1 MDYEITYKEIN
12 RWARSFEIR
21 YDYYRRVHPVYKVL
35 AITINGR
42 GEKNLFLYDSSLKRL
57 AWRLGTFKGHNS
69 KELFENLILAI
80 NKEGP
85 WAELSDYFLGLF
97 DGYNL
102 PVETKKG
109 SKSKKKDEIEP
120 KEIKDKI
127 FSTPVEAKPSVD
139 NSDVPPFETVVA
151 HNDEEGKPQIET
163 AEPETIEQE
172 YKADK
177 EVTRE
182 KEKDDHTYIDYNSF
196 VFAKNGYIREKV
208 NSFLFKYKVGVIAL
222 YTIIAIIISTSF
234 FKSQYFLEASFI
246 MRLLWIFVFIGVSVW
261 LGKLADKKLSEMFD
275 KFKKEEE
282 DSFSL
287 TDEVVYNK
295 ILDKMVNNEVD
306 YFSHNT
312 KRTLTR
318 LLEKQSPDIPEEV
331 YELKRSCDVSSATF
345 VDAISTKNRN
355 ALLKQ
360 ILDKQANFAREKS
373 INLLNKIKEGG
384 ADDLAKEAITP
395 LGRVDAA
402 VRDILQK
409 NNLVE
414 EKDK

>member
-1 MDYEITYKEIN
+1 MENKINYAEIDE
-12 RWARSFEIR
+12 WGRSFETRSYAYKKI
-21 YDYYRRVHPVYKVL
+21 HPTYNILTLK
-35 AITINGR
+35 ITAKSG
-42 GEKNLFLYDSSLKRL
+42 KRL
-57 AWRLGTFKGHNS
+57 VLCNPKKPYNEW
-69 KELFENLILAI
+69 
-80 NKEGP
+80 
-85 WAELSDYFLGLF
+85 DLGLF
-97 DGYNL
+97 DGYNSKKL
-102 PVETKKG
+102 FEDFFMRMVDHSGLIYLNNLDDYGFPVEEWYCKNKKEFDPLER
-109 SKSKKKDEIEP
+109 KIDQRLDKELEEFE
-120 KEIKDKI
+120 KEIAQE
-127 FSTPVEAKPSVD
+127 EAK
-139 NSDVPPFETVVA
+139 
-151 HNDEEGKPQIET
+151 
-163 AEPETIEQE
+163 
-172 YKADK
+172 KAK
-177 EVTRE
+177 EAE
-182 KEKDDHTYIDYNSF
+182 KESNDKNKDDHTYIDYNSF

-246 MRLLWIFVFIGVSVW
+246 MRLFWIFVFIGVSVW

-275 KFKKEEE
+275 KFKKEED

-295 ILDKMVNNEVD
+295 VLDKMVNNEVD

-318 LLEKQSPDIPEEV
+318 LLEKQSPDIPQEV

-345 VDAISTKNRN
+345 VDAISTANRK
-355 ALLKQ
+355 ALLKE
-360 ILDKQANFAREKS
+360 ILEKQANFAREKS
-373 INLLNKIKEGG
+373 INLLDKIKEGG
-384 ADDLAKEAITP
+384 SEALAKEAITP

-414 EKDK
+414 EKEK

>member
-1 MDYEITYKEIN
+1 MNNKISYEEIDE
-12 RWARSFEIR
+12 WGRSFETRSYAYKKI
-21 YDYYRRVHPVYKVL
+21 HPTYNILTLK
-35 AITINGR
+35 ITAKSG
-42 GEKNLFLYDSSLKRL
+42 KRL
-57 AWRLGTFKGHNS
+57 VLCNPKKTYNEW
-69 KELFENLILAI
+69 
-80 NKEGP
+80 
-85 WAELSDYFLGLF
+85 DLGLF
-97 DGYNL
+97 DGHNSKKLFEDFFMRMANHSGLIYLNNL
-102 PVETKKG
+102 DDYGFPVEEWYCKNKKEFDPLER
-109 SKSKKKDEIEP
+109 KIDQRLDKELEEFE
-120 KEIKDKI
+120 KEIAQK
-127 FSTPVEAKPSVD
+127 EAK
-139 NSDVPPFETVVA
+139 
-151 HNDEEGKPQIET
+151 
-163 AEPETIEQE
+163 
-172 YKADK
+172 KAK
-177 EVTRE
+177 EAE
-182 KEKDDHTYIDYNSF
+182 KESNDKNKDDHTYIDYNSF

-287 TDEVVYNK
+287 TDEVIYNK
-295 ILDKMVNNEVD
+295 VLDKMVNNEVD

-318 LLEKQSPDIPEEV
+318 LLEKQSPDIPQEV

-345 VDAISTKNRN
+345 VDAITPANRK
-355 ALLKQ
+355 ALLKE

-373 INLLNKIKEGG
+373 IDLLNKVKEGG
-384 ADDLAKEAITP
+384 ADALAKEAITP

>member
-1 MDYEITYKEIN
+1 MENKITYAEIDE
-12 RWARSFEIR
+12 WARSWGNKG
-21 YDYYRRVHPVYKVL
+21 YYYKKIHPTYKILGVSINKYGEKVL
-35 AITINGR
+35 FLNNPSYDWIVRKIGSLNG
-42 GEKNLFLYDSSLKRL
+42 Y
-57 AWRLGTFKGHNS
+57 NS
-69 KELFENLILAI
+69 KELLTDFVNEM
-80 NKEGP
+80 KKQDCWEGKYIQYG
-85 WAELSDYFLGLF
+85 DYF
-97 DGYNL
+97 
-102 PVETKKG
+102 
-109 SKSKKKDEIEP
+109 KDYGFPIDAFAPNDEEKP
-120 KEIKDKI
+120 

-139 NSDVPPFETVVA
+139 NSDMPPFETVIA
-151 HNDEEGKPQIET
+151 HNDEESRPQIET
-163 AEPETIEQE
+163 AEPEV
-172 YKADK
+172 K
-177 EVTRE
+177 EEE
-182 KEKDDHTYIDYNSF
+182 KVEVKDKDDHTCIDYNSF

-234 FKSQYFLEASFI
+234 FKSQYFLEASFV
-246 MRLLWIFVFIGVSVW
+246 MRLFWIFVFIGVSVW

-282 DSFSL
+282 NSFSL

-295 ILDKMVNNEVD
+295 VLDKMVNNEID
-306 YFSHNT
+306 YLSHNT

-318 LLEKQSPDIPEEV
+318 LLEKQSPDIPQEV

-345 VDAISTKNRN
+345 VDAIAPANRK
-355 ALLKQ
+355 ALLKE
-360 ILDKQANFAREKS
+360 ILDKQANFARKKS
-373 INLLNKIKEGG
+373 IDLLNKVKEGG
-384 ADDLAKEAITP
+384 AEALAKEVITP

>member
-1 MDYEITYKEIN
+1 MENKISYEEIDE
-12 RWARSFEIR
+12 WARSVETR
-21 YDYYRRVHPVYKVL
+21 KYAYRKNHPIYKIL
-35 AITINGR
+35 ALKVSAS
-42 GEKNLFLYDSSLKRL
+42 GEKRL
-57 AWRLGTFKGHNS
+57 AVSYFNLGVFDGHNS
-69 KELFENLILAI
+69 KELFEDFYMRGAKGWNAEELIKL
-80 NKEGP
+80 N
-85 WAELSDYFLGLF
+85 DYGF
-97 DGYNL
+97 
-102 PVETKKG
+102 PVE
-109 SKSKKKDEIEP
+109 EWY
-120 KEIKDKI
+120 
-127 FSTPVEAKPSVD
+127 
-139 NSDVPPFETVVA
+139 
-151 HNDEEGKPQIET
+151 
-163 AEPETIEQE
+163 
-172 YKADK
+172 YKN
-177 EVTRE
+177 RE
-182 KEKDDHTYIDYNSF
+182 KFDLFKGGITLKEEPASTEKETPQDEVLVEKDKDDHTYIDYNSF
-196 VFAKNGYIREKV
+196 VFAKNGYVREKV

-222 YTIIAIIISTSF
+222 YTIVAIIISTSF

-275 KFKKEEE
+275 KFKKEED

-295 ILDKMVNNEVD
+295 VLDKMVNNEVD

-355 ALLKQ
+355 ALLKE
-360 ILDKQANFAREKS
+360 ILDKQATFAREKS

-384 ADDLAKEAITP
+384 SDALAKEAITP

>member
-1 MDYEITYKEIN
+1 MENKINYAEIDE
-12 RWARSFEIR
+12 WGRSFETRKYAYQKI
-21 YDYYRRVHPVYKVL
+21 HPTYNVL
-35 AITINGR
+35 TLKITAKSG
-42 GEKNLFLYDSSLKRL
+42 KRL
-57 AWRLGTFKGHNS
+57 VVRDPKSPRYEWDLGLFDGHNS
-69 KELFENLILAI
+69 KELFEDFFMKKAKIWDAEQLRNLNDYGFPVEEWYYK
-80 NKEGP
+80 NKEKV
-85 WAELSDYFLGLF
+85 DLF
-97 DGYNL
+97 K
-102 PVETKKG
+102 E
-109 SKSKKKDEIEP
+109 EITP
-120 KEIKDKI
+120 KEEPA
-127 FSTPVEAKPSVD
+127 STEK
-139 NSDVPPFETVVA
+139 ETPQ
-151 HNDEEGKPQIET
+151 DE
-163 AEPETIEQE
+163 
-172 YKADK
+172 
-177 EVTRE
+177 VLVE

-208 NSFLFKYKVGVIAL
+208 NSFLFKYKVGVIAI
-222 YTIIAIIISTSF
+222 YTIVAIIISTSF

-295 ILDKMVNNEVD
+295 VLDKMVNNEVD

-318 LLEKQSPDIPEEV
+318 LLEKQSPDIPQEV

-345 VDAISTKNRN
+345 VDAISTANRK
-355 ALLKQ
+355 ALLKE
-360 ILDKQANFAREKS
+360 ILEKQAAFAREKS
-373 INLLNKIKEGG
+373 INILNKVKEGG
-384 ADDLAKEAITP
+384 SEALAKEAITP

-414 EKDK
+414 EKDRWN

>member
-1 MDYEITYKEIN
+1 MENKISYEEIDE
-12 RWARSFEIR
+12 WARLVETR
-21 YDYYRRVHPVYKVL
+21 KYAYRKTHPTYKVL
-35 AITINGR
+35 ALKVTAK
-42 GEKNLFLYDSSLKRL
+42 GEKRL
-57 AWRLGTFKGHNS
+57 VVSDRDLGFFDGHNS
-69 KELFENLILAI
+69 KELFEDFFMRMANHSGLIYLNNLDDYGFPVEEWYYL
-80 NKEGP
+80 NKEKFDP
-85 WAELSDYFLGLF
+85 LEKKINQRLDEEFKLF
-97 DGYNL
+97 DEEL
-102 PVETKKG
+102 AQQEA
-109 SKSKKKDEIEP
+109 E
-120 KEIKDKI
+120 
-127 FSTPVEAKPSVD
+127 EAKDSEKE
-139 NSDVPPFETVVA
+139 S
-151 HNDEEGKPQIET
+151 NDEN
-163 AEPETIEQE
+163 
-172 YKADK
+172 
-177 EVTRE
+177 
-182 KEKDDHTYIDYNSF
+182 KDDHTYIDYNSF

-246 MRLLWIFVFIGVSVW
+246 MRLLWIFVFIGISVW

-275 KFKKEEE
+275 KFKKEED

-287 TDEVVYNK
+287 TDEVIYNK
-295 ILDKMVNNEVD
+295 VLDKMVNNEVD

-318 LLEKQSPDIPEEV
+318 LLEKQSPDIPQEV

-360 ILDKQANFAREKS
+360 ILEKQAAFAREKS
-373 INLLNKIKEGG
+373 INLLNQVKEGG
-384 ADDLAKEAITP
+384 ADALAKEAITP

>member
-1 MDYEITYKEIN
+1 MENKINYAEIDE
-12 RWARSFEIR
+12 WGRSFETRSYAYKKI
-21 YDYYRRVHPVYKVL
+21 HPTYNVL
-35 AITINGR
+35 TLKITAKSG
-42 GEKNLFLYDSSLKRL
+42 KRL
-57 AWRLGTFKGHNS
+57 VLCNPKKPYNEW
-69 KELFENLILAI
+69 
-80 NKEGP
+80 
-85 WAELSDYFLGLF
+85 DLGLF
-97 DGYNL
+97 DGYNSKEL
-102 PVETKKG
+102 FEDFFMRMANHSGLIYLNDLDDYGFPVEEWYYLNKEKFDPLEKKINQRLSEEFEQFG
-109 SKSKKKDEIEP
+109 EELAQQ
-120 KEIKDKI
+120 EAE
-127 FSTPVEAKPSVD
+127 EAKD
-139 NSDVPPFETVVA
+139 A
-151 HNDEEGKPQIET
+151 
-163 AEPETIEQE
+163 
-172 YKADK
+172 
-177 EVTRE
+177 E
-182 KEKDDHTYIDYNSF
+182 KESNDKNKDDHTYIDYNSF

-222 YTIIAIIISTSF
+222 YTIVAIIISTSF

-246 MRLLWIFVFIGVSVW
+246 MRLFWIFVFIGVSVW

-282 DSFSL
+282 NSFSL

-295 ILDKMVNNEVD
+295 VLDKMVNNEVD

-318 LLEKQSPDIPEEV
+318 LLENHSSDIPEEV

-360 ILDKQANFAREKS
+360 ILEKQAAFAREKS
-373 INLLNKIKEGG
+373 INLLNQVKEGG

>member
-1 MDYEITYKEIN
+1 MENKITYEEIDD
-12 RWARSFEIR
+12 WARSVETRSYAYKKI
-21 YDYYRRVHPVYKVL
+21 HPIYKIL
-35 AITINGR
+35 ALKVSAS
-42 GEKNLFLYDSSLKRL
+42 GEKRL
-57 AWRLGTFKGHNS
+57 AVSYFNLGFFDGHNS
-69 KELFENLILAI
+69 KELFEDFYMRGAKGWNAEELIKL
-80 NKEGP
+80 N
-85 WAELSDYFLGLF
+85 DYGF
-97 DGYNL
+97 
-102 PVETKKG
+102 PVEEWYYKNREKFDLF
-109 SKSKKKDEIEP
+109 KEEMAPKKDI
-120 KEIKDKI
+120 
-127 FSTPVEAKPSVD
+127 V
-139 NSDVPPFETVVA
+139 
-151 HNDEEGKPQIET
+151 
-163 AEPETIEQE
+163 
-172 YKADK
+172 
-177 EVTRE
+177 
-182 KEKDDHTYIDYNSF
+182 EKDDHTYIDYNSF

-261 LGKLADKKLSEMFD
+261 LGKLADKKLSEMFN

-287 TDEVVYNK
+287 TDEVIYNK
-295 ILDKMVNNEVD
+295 VLDKMVNNEVD

-345 VDAISTKNRN
+345 VDAISTANRK
-355 ALLKQ
+355 ALLKE
-360 ILDKQANFAREKS
+360 ILEKQANFAREKS
-373 INLLNKIKEGG
+373 INLLDKIKEGG
-384 ADDLAKEAITP
+384 SEALAKEAITP

-402 VRDILQK
+402 VRDIVQK
-409 NNLVE
+409 NNLIE

>member
-12 RWARSFEIR
+12 RWARSFEVR

-57 AWRLGTFKGHNS
+57 AWHLGTFKGHNS

-109 SKSKKKDEIEP
+109 SKSKKRDDIEP
-120 KEIKDKI
+120 KEIENKI
-127 FSTPVEAKPSVD
+127 FSTPVEAKPSPD
-139 NSDVPPFETVVA
+139 NNDVPHFETVVA
-151 HNDEEGKPQIET
+151 HSDKESKPQT
-163 AEPETIEQE
+163 ATVEPEI
-172 YKADK
+172 KK
-177 EVTRE
+177 EE
-182 KEKDDHTYIDYNSF
+182 KVEVKVEKDDHTYIDYNSF

-246 MRLLWIFVFIGVSVW
+246 MRLFWIFVFIGVSVW

-275 KFKKEEE
+275 KFKKEED

-295 ILDKMVNNEVD
+295 VLDKMVNNEVD

-318 LLEKQSPDIPEEV
+318 LIEKQSPDIPEEV

-345 VDAISTKNRN
+345 VDAISTANRK
-355 ALLKQ
+355 ALLKE
-360 ILDKQANFAREKS
+360 ILEKQAAFAREKS

-384 ADDLAKEAITP
+384 SDALAKEAITP

>member
-1 MDYEITYKEIN
+1 MENKINYAEIDE
-12 RWARSFEIR
+12 WGRSFETRSYAYKKI
-21 YDYYRRVHPVYKVL
+21 HPTYNVL
-35 AITINGR
+35 TLKITAKSG
-42 GEKNLFLYDSSLKRL
+42 KRL
-57 AWRLGTFKGHNS
+57 VLCNPKKPYNEW
-69 KELFENLILAI
+69 
-80 NKEGP
+80 
-85 WAELSDYFLGLF
+85 DLGLF
-97 DGYNL
+97 DGYNSKEL
-102 PVETKKG
+102 FEDFFMRMANHSGLIYLNDLDDYGFPVEEWYYLNKEKFDPLEKKINQRLSEEFEQFG
-109 SKSKKKDEIEP
+109 EELAQQ
-120 KEIKDKI
+120 EAE
-127 FSTPVEAKPSVD
+127 EAKD
-139 NSDVPPFETVVA
+139 A
-151 HNDEEGKPQIET
+151 
-163 AEPETIEQE
+163 
-172 YKADK
+172 
-177 EVTRE
+177 E
-182 KEKDDHTYIDYNSF
+182 KESNDKNKDDHTYIDYNSF

-222 YTIIAIIISTSF
+222 YTIVAIIISTSF

-246 MRLLWIFVFIGVSVW
+246 MRLFWIFVFIGVSVW

-282 DSFSL
+282 NSFSL

-295 ILDKMVNNEVD
+295 VLDKMVNNEVD

-318 LLEKQSPDIPEEV
+318 LLENHSSDIPEEV

-360 ILDKQANFAREKS
+360 ILEKQAAFAREKS
-373 INLLNKIKEGG
+373 INLLNQVKEGG

-414 EKDK
+414 EKDKWN

>member
-1 MDYEITYKEIN
+1 MENKINYAEIDE
-12 RWARSFEIR
+12 WGRSFETRSYAYKKI
-21 YDYYRRVHPVYKVL
+21 HPTYNVL
-35 AITINGR
+35 TLKITAKSG
-42 GEKNLFLYDSSLKRL
+42 KRL
-57 AWRLGTFKGHNS
+57 VLCNPKKPYNEWDLGLFDGHNS
-69 KELFENLILAI
+69 KELFEDFFMRMANHSGLIYL
-80 NKEGP
+80 ND
-85 WAELSDYFLGLF
+85 LDDYGF
-97 DGYNL
+97 
-102 PVETKKG
+102 PVEEWYCKNKKEFDPLER
-109 SKSKKKDEIEP
+109 KIDQRLDKELEEFE
-120 KEIKDKI
+120 KEIAQE
-127 FSTPVEAKPSVD
+127 EAK
-139 NSDVPPFETVVA
+139 
-151 HNDEEGKPQIET
+151 
-163 AEPETIEQE
+163 
-172 YKADK
+172 KAK
-177 EVTRE
+177 EAE
-182 KEKDDHTYIDYNSF
+182 KESNDKNKDDHTYIDYNSF

-275 KFKKEEE
+275 KFKKEED

-287 TDEVVYNK
+287 TDEVIYNK
-295 ILDKMVNNEVD
+295 VLDKMVNNEVD

-318 LLEKQSPDIPEEV
+318 LLEKQSPDIPQEV

-360 ILDKQANFAREKS
+360 ILEKQANFAREKS
-373 INLLNKIKEGG
+373 INLLNKVKEGG
-384 ADDLAKEAITP
+384 ADALAKEAITP